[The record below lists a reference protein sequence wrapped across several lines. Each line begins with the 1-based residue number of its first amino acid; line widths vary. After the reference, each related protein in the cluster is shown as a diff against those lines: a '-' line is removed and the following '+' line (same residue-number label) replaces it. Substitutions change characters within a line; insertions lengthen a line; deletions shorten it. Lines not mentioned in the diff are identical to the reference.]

1 MPLLLLIALA
11 WVALALPVALLVGR
25 GLRMADQRE
34 EAARLAPTLPNVVQ
48 CDLLGAVSVQ
58 RREAA

>member
-11 WVALALPVALLVGR
+11 WVALALPLALLVGR
-25 GLRMADQRE
+25 VVRMADQRE
-34 EAARLAPTLPNVVQ
+34 EAARLAPTLPDFEPA
-48 CDLLGAVSVQ
+48 DLLGAASVQ